1 MSYSL
6 YSPLVPRIRVL
17 DASGQPVATAR
28 VSAPVYQ
35 SETKYAEHDA
45 SVAVEMSLGEYYLE
59 IQGRLLTRLTIRP
72 ARGFGSRPLW

>member
-6 YSPLVPRIRVL
+6 YSPFVPRIRVL

-35 SETKYAEHDA
+35 SETKYVNYDA
-45 SVAVEMSLGEYYLE
+45 SVAVENESWGILSGNS
-59 IQGRLLTRLTIRP
+59 
-72 ARGFGSRPLW
+72 GSFIDIG